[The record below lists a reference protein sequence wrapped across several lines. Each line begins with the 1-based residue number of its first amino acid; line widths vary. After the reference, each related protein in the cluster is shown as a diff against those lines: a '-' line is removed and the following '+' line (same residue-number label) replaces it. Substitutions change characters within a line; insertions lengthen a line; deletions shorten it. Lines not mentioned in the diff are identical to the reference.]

1 LASWLWLGTGC
12 FALDGCLF
20 EQDSAA
26 TGAGGGGAGGSG
38 GAGGGAGGAGGAGG
52 GGGGGAGPSTWL
64 IVGAVGGEAA
74 VQLRAID
81 ADPTGSGFVVLG
93 TVDWAL
99 ERSFQLGPCGVG
111 NPSHNAFVAFFSW
124 TGECQVVV
132 SFDAPVSTS
141 SFAIAHTGSTSAVVA
156 ATELFKIDSTSV
168 TPITN
173 CQAEACVIEDVVG
186 AGESTGGVYAVGWAS
201 NRDVSISSDCNLV
214 GPNTGAN
221 GALLFE
227 YISATNACQSLDL
240 PYEAATENVK
250 LERVAASDGNVHV
263 VGSSTASL
271 SVEGGSLCDNRLDGS
286 CSFRHSVRGDQ
297 APSFEPLSP
306 DRAPCLPPIATEG
319 SSLWGLDAPCDGTG
333 LRLEDYFTPGLSNN
347 LSTEIATAFPL
358 DLAVS
363 PTQVFGVGRADPNGP
378 GGLTPFGFILQAK
391 QGSLL
396 HTLLWAAA
404 ITEPSLDWL
413 PSEISAVTA
422 VPSRIAAVGRFTSA
436 MDGPARVAIREGLGE
451 GPDLIASEPSPI
463 DCPPA
468 GTCERPFIAVFEPPA
483 L

>member
-1 LASWLWLGTGC
+1 MASWLWLGTGC

-26 TGAGGGGAGGSG
+26 IGAGGSGAGGSG
-38 GAGGGAGGAGGAGG
+38 GAGAGAGGAGGAGG

-186 AGESTGGVYAVGWAS
+186 AGESAGGVYAVGSAS
-201 NRDVSISSDCNLV
+201 NRDVSIGFDCNLV

-227 YISATNACQSLDL
+227 YISASGGCQSLDL
-240 PYEAATENVK
+240 AYEMANENVQ
-250 LERVAASDGNVHV
+250 LERIAASDGNVHV
-263 VGSSTASL
+263 VGSTTESIT
-271 SVEGGSLCDNRLDGS
+271 VEGSLCNIQGDGS
-286 CSFRHSVRGDQ
+286 CSFRHSVLGAQ
-297 APSFEPLSP
+297 APSFEPL
-306 DRAPCLPPIATEG
+306 DLARAACLPPIATDG
-319 SSLWGLDAPCDGTG
+319 SSLWGLEAPCDGTG
-333 LRLEDYFTPGLSNN
+333 LHLVDHFSPDNSIN
-347 LSTEIATAFPL
+347 LTNDIATATPL

-363 PTQVFGVGRADPNGP
+363 PTLAFGVGSADPTEAVGP
-378 GGLTPFGFILQAK
+378 TRYGFILAAQR
-391 QGSLL
+391 GSLEY
-396 HTLLWAAA
+396 TWLWAAA
-404 ITEPSLDWL
+404 VADGTTAWL